1 MAKQGK
7 AVDGPHPHSRGL
19 CAAGAPAILS
29 VSVVPGA
36 SKSEIVGVEGGAL
49 KVRLAA
55 PPVEG
60 KANRELVR
68 LLARALGVRGSDV
81 EIVAG
86 HRARLKKVQVYGA
99 DPNTV
104 SRLMGSTSEPL
115 EQKRKRY

>member
-1 MAKQGK
+1 MAEQAK
-7 AVDGPHPHSRGL
+7 AVDGPHPHSLGL

-29 VSVVPGA
+29 VRVVPGA

-55 PPVEG
+55 APVKG
-60 KANRELVR
+60 KANKELVR
-68 LLARALGVRGSDV
+68 LLARAFGVRGSDV

-115 EQKRKRY
+115 E